1 MHVSKDEMSKFD
13 IKSKRCIFIRYGQDE
28 FGYKCYDQVE
38 RKVIRSRDVV
48 FFESNYWR
56 HWKGKSIQHSNRWW
70 SYWFWPNSTKYAT
83 YGDAS
88 QQDEGREDVDEPVII
103 DNRVEANQ
111 DVILPLI
118 GIEPREQTSLQE
130 VVNNQTWWSTRERQP
145 SMRYPS
151 LIYEGQP
158 ISFMMF

>member
-1 MHVSKDEMSKFD
+1 MLWPSWKEIYSKTWCTFFK
-13 IKSKRCIFIRYGQDE
+13 
-28 FGYKCYDQVE
+28 DQTIEDVE
-38 RKVIRSRDVV
+38 KVK
-48 FFESNYWR
+48 ESNTQIN
-56 HWKGKSIQHSNRWW
+56 GGLIDFDPTST
-70 SYWFWPNSTKYAT
+70 TKYAT